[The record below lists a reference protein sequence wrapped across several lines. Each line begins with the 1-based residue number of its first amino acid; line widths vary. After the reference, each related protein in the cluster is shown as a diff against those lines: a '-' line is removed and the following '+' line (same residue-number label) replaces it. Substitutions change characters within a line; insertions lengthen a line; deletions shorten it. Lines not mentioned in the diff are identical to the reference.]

1 MGRKPWTNR
10 LTVEECPIQLS
21 ITKLARDGVLE
32 FSHEGPAAYSTTRN
46 AVEIARIG
54 FEIHFN
60 GLNHS
65 LHLPPQQFRLLE
77 SSQFS
82 TGQRIILCGNRC
94 VGQAKRFWFI
104 CACKRRA
111 GILYLPPDTIEFR
124 CRICH
129 NLTYRSSQTR
139 KPLGWVSRRRKQTKP
154 NTSIKVWAL
163 GSRSPIDR
171 RKRSY
176 GRGLT
181 SSAQSKQFT
190 KEEIDRFFEK
200 LNGEYPV

>member
-65 LHLPPQQFRLLE
+65 LH
-77 SSQFS
+77 
-82 TGQRIILCGNRC
+82 
-94 VGQAKRFWFI
+94 
-104 CACKRRA
+104 
-111 GILYLPPDTIEFR
+111 LPPDTIEFR